1 LFRLDGKV
9 YRFCIWIY
17 QLAMLNLL
25 FLVCCIPIITIY
37 PAAAAL
43 FGVVREWVNK
53 KDPALFFTF
62 KRIFRENLKQSF
74 TAGIYIT
81 IVILVLIGDYYILTL
96 LNTSFNLLILS
107 GVIFVSFFFLV
118 SVIYVFPLMV
128 NSHYS
133 FKQLLS
139 NSFKFGFY
147 KIYLTILNA
156 LFILGWLLVS
166 LCFSFLFVFY
176 FFSISALI
184 TYWVANVK
192 LKKIQQDQGILL

>member
-1 LFRLDGKV
+1 
-9 YRFCIWIY
+9 
-17 QLAMLNLL
+17 MLNLL